1 MIAYDPFE
9 VCIMGNEE
17 HYPAMPF
24 NHGKKFFLIV
34 IFHATAKL
42 LERHTQ
48 HLHLLQHIIA
58 DVTVELALYLP
69 QLRFGLL
76 GECVAQV
83 IAYHPAPVVHNVMHQ
98 KAKSVGQHIKR
109 PERQ

>member
-1 MIAYDPFE
+1 
-9 VCIMGNEE
+9 MGNEE

-48 HLHLLQHIIA
+48 HLHLLQHIVA

-69 QLRFGLL
+69 QAPLPDFSGNALRRLL
-76 GECVAQV
+76 
-83 IAYHPAPVVHNVMHQ
+83 
-98 KAKSVGQHIKR
+98 R
-109 PERQ
+109 TTLRR

>member
-1 MIAYDPFE
+1 
-9 VCIMGNEE
+9 MGNEQ

-42 LERHTQ
+42 LERHAQ
-48 HLHLLQHIIA
+48 HLDLLQHVVA

-83 IAYHPAPVVHNVMHQ
+83 ITHHPAPVVHNVMHQ
-98 KAKSVGQHIKR
+98 KQIRRTAHKA
-109 PERQ
+109 P